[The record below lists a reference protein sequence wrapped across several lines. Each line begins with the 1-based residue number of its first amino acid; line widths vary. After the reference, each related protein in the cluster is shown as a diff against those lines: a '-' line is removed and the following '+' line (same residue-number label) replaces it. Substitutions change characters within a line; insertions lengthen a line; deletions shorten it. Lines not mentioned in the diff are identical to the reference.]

1 MGLILFRYSHEHY
14 RLQGLVRGKG
24 IVNGDDLTDLKVT
37 APRGDYLPVDKTV
50 VYTKIIHKNMNL
62 LS

>member
-1 MGLILFRYSHEHY
+1 MGLVLLRYAHEHY
-14 RLQGLVRGKG
+14 RLQGLVRGEG
-24 IVNGDDLTDLKVT
+24 VVNGDDLIDLKVT
-37 APRGDYLPVDKTV
+37 APRGDYLPVDKAV